1 MIKIGILN
9 LQGAVSEHVE
19 MTLKAIENMD
29 KSNEVIAK
37 VVRYADEVAECN
49 GIIISGGESTVI
61 GKLIKERGIDK
72 VIIDNK
78 IPIFGTCAGMV
89 LLSKKTDYDQDI
101 LGIMDIEVKRNSFG
115 RQRDSFES
123 EINIFNYSYPGVF
136 IRAPSVSK
144 IINGNKN
151 ENSHVKD
158 EVEILSILD
167 SNIIAVKQGNN
178 MAMSFH
184 PELTDDT
191 RLHEYYLNQI
201 LELNNNNN
209 NNNNYNNNF

>member
-1 MIKIGILN
+1 MIKIGVLN

-19 MTLKAIENMD
+19 MTLKAIENMG
-29 KSNEVIAK
+29 KNNEIVTE
-37 VVRYADEVAECN
+37 VVRYANEVAECN

-72 VIIDNK
+72 VIIENK
-78 IPIFGTCAGMV
+78 IPVFGTCAGMV

-115 RQRDSFES
+115 RQRDSFEN

-136 IRAPSVSK
+136 IRAPSVSS
-144 IINGNKN
+144 ILNGNRNESSNIKN
-151 ENSHVKD
+151 QVQ
-158 EVEILSILD
+158 ILSVLD

-178 MAMSFH
+178 IAMSFH

-201 LELNNNNN
+201 LELNNDN
-209 NNNNYNNNF
+209 

>member
-1 MIKIGILN
+1 MIKIGVLN

-19 MTLKAIENMD
+19 MTLKAIENMG
-29 KSNEVIAK
+29 KNNEIVAE
-37 VVRYADEVAECN
+37 VVRYANEVAECN

-72 VIIDNK
+72 VIIENN
-78 IPIFGTCAGMV
+78 IPVFGTCAGMV
-89 LLSKKTDYDQDI
+89 LLSKKTDYDQEI

-115 RQRDSFES
+115 RQRDSFEN

-136 IRAPSVSK
+136 IRAPSVSN
-144 IINGNKN
+144 ILNGT
-151 ENSHVKD
+151 KD
-158 EVEILSILD
+158 ESSQIKNQVQILSVLD

-178 MAMSFH
+178 IAMSFH

-201 LELNNNNN
+201 LELNNDN
-209 NNNNYNNNF
+209 

>member
-19 MTLKAIENMD
+19 MTLKAIENMG
-29 KSNEVIAK
+29 KNNEIVTE
-37 VVRYADEVAECN
+37 VVRYANEVAECN

-72 VIIDNK
+72 VIIENN
-78 IPIFGTCAGMV
+78 IPVFGTCAGMV

-115 RQRDSFES
+115 RQRDSFEN

-136 IRAPSVSK
+136 IRAPCVSN
-144 IINGNKN
+144 ILNGT
-151 ENSHVKD
+151 KD
-158 EVEILSILD
+158 EGYQIKNQVQILSVLD

-178 MAMSFH
+178 IAMSFH

-201 LELNNNNN
+201 LKLNNDN
-209 NNNNYNNNF
+209 